1 MESTSSIGARRAT
14 RRGGIPKYIRDIRQG
29 PTASGSPYQHTGC
42 GSVWLE
48 RVVWDHE
55 AAGSNPVTPSV
66 YTRSQIRM
74 VAGFAIFDSL
84 HNNRKIW
91 LRFG

>member
-1 MESTSSIGARRAT
+1 MESTSSIG
-14 RRGGIPKYIRDIRQG
+14 GSSCRQG

-55 AAGSNPVTPSV
+55 AAGSNPVTPSFWHIKGLSE
-66 YTRSQIRM
+66 RS
-74 VAGFAIFDSL
+74 GKLF
-84 HNNRKIW
+84 
-91 LRFG
+91 